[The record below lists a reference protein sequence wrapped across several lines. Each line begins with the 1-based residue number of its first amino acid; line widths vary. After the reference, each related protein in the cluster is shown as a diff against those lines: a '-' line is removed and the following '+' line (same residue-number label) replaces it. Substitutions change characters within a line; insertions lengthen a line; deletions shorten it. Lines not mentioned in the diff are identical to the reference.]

1 MRRGAPSVGIGFE
14 DGSAVRIHPD
24 IVLLQ
29 RRGIAP
35 VSMARSFAR
44 ALAQAKR
51 WISGTEDMAL
61 PQPRPNGLGTP
72 LAGTKEALRAHMAV
86 MLRGCRPVCL
96 ADDPVLHQRAAAIWT
111 DFVGAPPDVA
121 GHSDVVLVL
130 SPRCLRALATP
141 GARTM
146 ARIEALSARHPK
158 IIVAAFLTQ
167 DGVPR
172 LLSMDRLKE
181 FVQSRSKEADRVVEM
196 NPPEKGK
203 DPGPD
208 FH

>member
-1 MRRGAPSVGIGFE
+1 
-14 DGSAVRIHPD
+14 
-24 IVLLQ
+24 
-29 RRGIAP
+29 
-35 VSMARSFAR
+35 MARSFAR
-44 ALAQAKR
+44 ALAEAKR
-51 WISGTEDMAL
+51 WISGTEDMTL

-72 LAGTKEALRAHMAV
+72 LAGTKEALRAHMAAR
-86 MLRGCRPVCL
+86 LRGCRPVCL
-96 ADDPVLHQRAAAIWT
+96 ADDPVLRQRAAAIWA
-111 DFVGAPPDVA
+111 DFVGAAPDVA
-121 GHSDVVLVL
+121 GHRDLVLVL
-130 SPRCLRALATP
+130 TPQCLRAIVTP
-141 GARTM
+141 ETRTL
-146 ARIEALSARHPK
+146 ARIEALSARHPA

-181 FVQSRSKEADRVVEM
+181 FVRSRSKEADRAADM

>member
-1 MRRGAPSVGIGFE
+1 MRRGDHSVGIGFG
-14 DGSAVRIHPD
+14 DGSAVRIQPD
-24 IVLLQ
+24 IILFE

-35 VSMARSFAR
+35 APMARSFAR
-44 ALAQAKR
+44 ALAEAKR

-72 LAGTKEALRAHMAV
+72 LAGTKEALRAHMAAR
-86 MLRGCRPVCL
+86 LRGCRPVCL

-111 DFVGAPPDVA
+111 DFVGSAPDVA
-121 GHSDVVLVL
+121 GHRDLVLVL
-130 SPRCLRALATP
+130 TPQCLRALSTR
-141 GARTM
+141 GAR
-146 ARIEALSARHPK
+146 ALERIEALSARHPA
-158 IIVAAFLTQ
+158 IIVAAFLTE

-181 FVQSRSKEADRVVEM
+181 FARSRPKEEDRVAEM
-196 NPPEKGK
+196 NPPDKGK